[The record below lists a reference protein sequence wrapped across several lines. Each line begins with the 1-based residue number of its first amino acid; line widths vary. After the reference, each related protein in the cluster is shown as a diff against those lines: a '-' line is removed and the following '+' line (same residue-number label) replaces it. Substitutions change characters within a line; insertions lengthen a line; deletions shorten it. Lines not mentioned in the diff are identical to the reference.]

1 MRKKENKDI
10 ELNIMN
16 QEIFNKII
24 KVYIGITIIAFQ
36 LYTIAPFIRFIS
48 GNFLYKF
55 KTYLG
60 LIGGIL
66 IIIDLI
72 SQKNI
77 LKGKYWK
84 ILFAFLIICL
94 LSAFKMRK
102 YGIKDN
108 IFNLAWLTIQFT
120 IFYSYIYSLKKCEI
134 NMMIKRIFS
143 ISLIINIFACLY
155 SIIMFFTLSG
165 YKFIADTRTDNPELV
180 RQGFYNNRLFG
191 IFTGID
197 YAVYFS
203 FILILG
209 CIYFY
214 NKDTRK
220 KNKIMYILST
230 IIMFIYIVLSGSRS
244 ILISMIIVVVILSN
258 YFYFR
263 NKEKK
268 YRYSILRAM
277 AISILSVIL
286 LILSIKSVRIA
297 SIEVVNSQLSNS
309 NNKEIIKELTREE
322 LDDNYFDSNGRFA
335 IWSDYISIY
344 KDYGLLGL
352 SISNYND
359 YISENHNDK
368 YIVKYFEKLSEISG
382 KTDLVYESHNNF
394 IFILVSAGYLGFTI
408 FMVFLL
414 KIARDIIYQ
423 IFVKKKISI
432 EIVILL
438 SILIVLFIQS
448 MFMNSIFMKINVM
461 SFVFWFCLGI
471 LLNLLNHEKYN
482 DKTKYRESVK
492 NGYK

>member
-1 MRKKENKDI
+1 
-10 ELNIMN
+10 
-16 QEIFNKII
+16 
-24 KVYIGITIIAFQ
+24 
-36 LYTIAPFIRFIS
+36 
-48 GNFLYKF
+48 
-55 KTYLG
+55 
-60 LIGGIL
+60 
-66 IIIDLI
+66 
-72 SQKNI
+72 
-77 LKGKYWK
+77 
-84 ILFAFLIICL
+84 
-94 LSAFKMRK
+94 
-102 YGIKDN
+102 
-108 IFNLAWLTIQFT
+108 
-120 IFYSYIYSLKKCEI
+120 
-134 NMMIKRIFS
+134 
-143 ISLIINIFACLY
+143 
-155 SIIMFFTLSG
+155 
-165 YKFIADTRTDNPELV
+165 
-180 RQGFYNNRLFG
+180 
-191 IFTGID
+191 
-197 YAVYFS
+197 
-203 FILILG
+203 
-209 CIYFY
+209 
-214 NKDTRK
+214 
-220 KNKIMYILST
+220 
-230 IIMFIYIVLSGSRS
+230 
-244 ILISMIIVVVILSN
+244 
-258 YFYFR
+258 
-263 NKEKK
+263 
-268 YRYSILRAM
+268 M